1 MKDLYC
7 LTVFILN
14 VPFCLTSFLTRPSPH
29 VHPSRPLCFLIQP
42 VRLIRLVLSSPSAAA
57 AARTVEIDP
66 SNSDTY
72 PCSLLYLCLSLPAFF
87 RSIQM
92 KDLLCP
98 PEVHLCSAQGLGAVS
113 SCSEDWFEFWREFVT
128 DTCVWFVLF
137 CFIHQNFSLI
147 HYFEEFPEVPTQ
159 LLHYYSIQNILL
171 FQIFC
176 CLWFQIEPCLTFLLP
191 KFPLNSLSLINK
203 TQMTKVT
210 EKGEITNR
218 TVSKQRRE
226 EKENILK

>member
-1 MKDLYC
+1 MKDLNKLYR
-7 LTVFILN
+7 LTIFLDFLSNQTLPSCPPIETPLFFN
-14 VPFCLTSFLTRPSPH
+14 PACQTNKISPFKSFCCSCCQDCRNRPIKLRHLSM
-29 VHPSRPLCFLIQP
+29 
-42 VRLIRLVLSSPSAAA
+42 LSSLFVP
-57 AARTVEIDP
+57 
-66 SNSDTY
+66 
-72 PCSLLYLCLSLPAFF
+72 LSPAFF

-98 PEVHLCSAQGLGAVS
+98 PEVHLCSTQGLGAVS

-147 HYFEEFPEVPTQ
+147 HYFEEFPEVPSQ

-191 KFPLNSLSLINK
+191 KFPLNSLLLINK

-210 EKGEITNR
+210 EKGEITEHYQNKGER
-218 TVSKQRRE
+218 KRKTY
-226 EKENILK
+226 